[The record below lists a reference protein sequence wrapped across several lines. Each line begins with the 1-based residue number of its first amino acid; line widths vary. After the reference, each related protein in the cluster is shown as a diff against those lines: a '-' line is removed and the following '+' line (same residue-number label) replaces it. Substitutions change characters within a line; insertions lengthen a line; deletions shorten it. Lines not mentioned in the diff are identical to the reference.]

1 MKDLKEIQTED
12 LIQELLS
19 RGFIRVL
26 WNKDDIINTA
36 FNLGVTLT
44 DEQVDEVVDNIEHRF
59 DANIGVNWNI
69 IEYHIKNLVD

>member
-44 DEQVDEVVDNIEHRF
+44 DEQVDDVANAIEHRF
-59 DANIGVNWNI
+59 DANIGVNWNV
-69 IEYHIKNLVD
+69 IEYHINNIL